1 MQVIKKRCHYGLYP
15 KHMINRHEKRAMTS
29 STQVKHFKRKRWI
42 FFHENKPIHFIRL
55 SKVNIIIAVRTVSE
69 AAQ

>member
-1 MQVIKKRCHYGLYP
+1 MAYIRN
-15 KHMINRHEKRAMTS
+15 MINRHEKRAMTS
-29 STQVKHFKRKRWI
+29 STQLKHFKQRWI

-55 SKVNIIIAVRTVSE
+55 SKVNIIIAVRTISE

>member
-29 STQVKHFKRKRWI
+29 STQIKHFKRKR
-42 FFHENKPIHFIRL
+42 ENKPIHFIRL